1 MPTPTTGPYPP
12 GMPML
17 HCPSCAAPVAD
28 GVTACRGC
36 GAALKVTTAL
46 VSVPPALP
54 ARRPRALVPALQ
66 AGSGTRLAAGA
77 LLPALAG
84 LLARE
89 LMRYLL
95 GRQRDKRLYRVRGT
109 IVRQVNGYAERI
121 SFDADILGRSGRD

>member
-1 MPTPTTGPYPP
+1 
-12 GMPML
+12 ML

-28 GVTACRGC
+28 GATACRGC
-36 GAALKVTTAL
+36 GAALKITTAL
-46 VSVPPALP
+46 VSVPTALP
-54 ARRPRALVPALQ
+54 ARRRTALLPSLPA
-66 AGSGTRLAAGA
+66 GTGTRVAAGA

-89 LMRYLL
+89 LMRYFL

-121 SFDADILGRSGRD
+121 SFDADIRGHSGRD